1 MGITMDN
8 VTGVQL
14 DTDPTS
20 LINGFDLTESL
31 TGQKTGKSTADVVM
45 AGGTG
50 ERSSAQVY
58 ADALEAAGKEWNAS
72 KARGDKRGMDAAAW
86 YANKVRAVGEG
97 NITVQKAMSLA
108 GDTYHTGTGAHTA
121 AHNIAEMLRKKDP
134 TTYGK
139 YAKGSKHA
147 KSGLARPLEEGEE
160 HMFSARNGNQY
171 KMLNGGEKILNANA
185 TDFLYDLANKKVS
198 AWKEGLGATGAQDA
212 ASVNATNYAP
222 SISVGD
228 IVIQGNA
235 NEKTVSEI
243 RRAQR
248 DQVNF
253 ILSEFRKMATA

>member
-147 KSGLARPLEEGEE
+147 KSGLARLFEEGEE
-160 HMFSARNGNQY
+160 YIFSARNGNQY
-171 KMLNGGEKILNANA
+171 KMYFESGWIVSSKSGTEKENSADHYEESGSGGYCVKITDKNGKN
-185 TDFLYDLANKKVS
+185 
-198 AWKEGLGATGAQDA
+198 
-212 ASVNATNYAP
+212 
-222 SISVGD
+222 VG
-228 IVIQGNA
+228 
-235 NEKTVSEI
+235 
-243 RRAQR
+243 
-248 DQVNF
+248 
-253 ILSEFRKMATA
+253 TADY